1 MSGAAENWSAE
12 DELRMEVI
20 MRNGPTGE
28 HYQQVE
34 QHSARDERK
43 GCGSCATC
51 SCEKP
56 KP

>member
-12 DELRMEVI
+12 DELRMELI

-34 QHSARDERK
+34 QHPARDERK

>member
-1 MSGAAENWSAE
+1 MSRATENWSAE
-12 DELRMEVI
+12 DEQRMEVI

-28 HYQQVE
+28 HYQQPE
-34 QHSARDERK
+34 QQVDQGGRQ
-43 GCGSCATC
+43 GCGRCATC